1 MVYILILFL
10 IIIFFISFTVTG
22 QDLLSPWV
30 ISCLMFILSAL
41 FIVPN
46 IESWNVNLRFFTI
59 ITILVG
65 LCSFGFGEMIVR
77 KLTYQKAQ
85 AQAINQKTTSKE
97 QIHIHYSILLFFII
111 FMAIVTYFYYNQV
124 LHLAYAAGYTPSSEL
139 PMLRFARIAT
149 TSNIM
154 DTVRTNKLLGQ
165 CVILSYSYAYLMV
178 YILVHN
184 LIFGK
189 FKKYYILY
197 ILPIM
202 IFLVQVILTGGRTQ
216 FIYLV
221 GSCLLTFFIM
231 YQIKIGW
238 KFTQNIR
245 YVKNAIVVFIVM
257 LLVFYVLGTF
267 TGKTSKLNLIET
279 MSIYTGSSIVAFD
292 IFLHSNMNSPT
303 NIMYSAKLFGSNTLF
318 GIYDVLRIIGFRVPN
333 LVNQAEFVSL
343 GAYETNIYTSYM
355 RYIKDF
361 SYLGFILIEI
371 FLGFLFSF
379 MYQKIKIVNRSSILI
394 VIYSIMFQVIIETS
408 IEERFF
414 MNVLSLGYVSR
425 VGYLIL
431 LYLLL
436 VKIRVRR

>member
-10 IIIFFISFTVTG
+10 LTLFFISFIVTG

-46 IESWNVNLRFFTI
+46 INAWNVEIGIFTI
-59 ITILVG
+59 ITIGVG
-65 LCSFGFGEMIVR
+65 LSSFGFGEMIVR
-77 KLTYQKAQ
+77 KLSYKKIQ
-85 AQAINQKTTSKE
+85 TSKIKPAKKE
-97 QIHIHYSILLFFII
+97 QLNIHYSVLIFFII
-111 FMAIVTYFYYNQV
+111 FMLIVTYFYYKQV
-124 LHLAYAAGYTPSSEL
+124 LQLAYAAGYSPSSDL

-154 DTVRTNKLLGQ
+154 DTVETNKLLGQ

-184 LIFGK
+184 TIFGK
-189 FKKYYILY
+189 FRKSYILY

-221 GSCLLTFFIM
+221 GSFLLTFFII

-238 KFTQNIR
+238 KYTQNLK
-245 YVKNAIVVFIVM
+245 YVKNAMIVFISM
-257 LLVFYVLGTF
+257 LLIFYLLGTF
-267 TGKTSKLNLIET
+267 TGKTSKLNLVET

-292 IFLHSNMNSPT
+292 NFLDTYMSGTSNVLS
-303 NIMYSAKLFGSNTLF
+303 SSKLFGENTLY
-318 GIYDVLRIIGFRVPN
+318 GIYGILRMLGFDVPN
-333 LVNQAEFVSL
+333 LVNQADFISL

-361 SYLGFILIEI
+361 SYLGFILIEM
-371 FLGFLFSF
+371 FLGILYSF
-379 MYQKIKIVNRSSILI
+379 MYQKIKIINRSSIFI
-394 VIYSIMFQVIIETS
+394 VIYAIMFQVIIEIS

-414 MNVLSLGYVSR
+414 MNVLSIGYILR
-425 VGYLIL
+425 VGYLLL
-431 LYLLL
+431 LYFLL
-436 VKIRVRR
+436 VKIRIRR